1 MKRTKRM
8 LMVALLTVAA
18 VNGATP
24 NRGALRPAWEWS
36 LEERIDARLAAAR
49 AGQVQVVDGSEHPEW
64 LLPSELFAR
73 LLDSATSDLTRDPE
87 NDPRMAYRSRLSRLG
102 IDEHGFWSV
111 IRKVGDDYGEL
122 RKKSFEIENVMLTAT
137 PAAKQGLQQRLA
149 ALQWRECA
157 ERAKAYRLA
166 GQLLGPQHLDQ
177 ILYQVVAPGL
187 SMVMS
192 NQYTAQDLRATERGC
207 Q

>member
-1 MKRTKRM
+1 MKQAKRM
-8 LMVALLTVAA
+8 LLVTFLTVATL
-18 VNGATP
+18 NGATP
-24 NRGALRPAWEWS
+24 NRGALRPAWEWT

-49 AGQVQVVDGSEHPEW
+49 AGRVQVVDGSEHPEW

-73 LLDSATSDLTRDPE
+73 LLDSATSDLTQDPE
-87 NDPRMAYRSRLSRLG
+87 NDPRMAYRPRLSRLG
-102 IDEHGFWSV
+102 IDEQGFWSL
-111 IRKVGDDYGEL
+111 IRKVGTDYGEL
-122 RKKSFEIENVMLTAT
+122 RKKSFEIEQVMTTAT
-137 PAAKQGLQQRLA
+137 PAGRQGLQQKLA
-149 ALQWRECA
+149 ALQWRQCA
-157 ERAKAYRLA
+157 ERVKAYRLA

-187 SMVMS
+187 SMVMR